1 MIDVTS
7 SDSNLD
13 GTFAISTQ
21 VKMESI
27 LDELK
32 EVGLF
37 YIDYENRIVYESLI
51 FIKGFIEAKSCLEAW
66 LKRAKDG
73 GNHKHV

>member
-51 FIKGFIEAKSCLEAW
+51 FIKGFIEAKSCLEA
-66 LKRAKDG
+66 
-73 GNHKHV
+73 